1 MIHFICLTIRAT
13 HEILAFVLGSSH
25 FNILFYHTKFHLHG
39 MDIEESCLRENLVSF
54 LPHTQIPLDAHC
66 LLAEQGLSQGK
77 LGLAS
82 DMQPVIQ
89 S

>member
-1 MIHFICLTIRAT
+1 
-13 HEILAFVLGSSH
+13 
-25 FNILFYHTKFHLHG
+25 